1 MRLTG
6 QFLEQ
11 LKSLY
16 GHRLPI
22 EVRHYLANWMEGQS
36 WSEVDPES
44 PQQEADARRLFEGML
59 QALSDLM
66 ARHTSNFITKT
77 QLEALYIHMRNEY
90 VAQPQALVRVIQ
102 HNLFRE
108 AELIEQQDQLQAP
121 SPLPQTP
128 SQKTQIQQTL
138 QNIVGKTEALET
150 TYRNLSSKLENFKVQ
165 YHEAFQL
172 DSVLRQGNRIPPDQ
186 VAKCKERKQLLDQ
199 ICSRD
204 ADAMKRTCME
214 MNQRFVDCLAQ
225 IRAAQNLV
233 GVELSNWKQTQRM
246 FSWEDDRGKAE
257 LNNIQQWFEVLAELL
272 WRNRQ
277 IAKQLPSVLP
287 QNLIAGDQF
296 MALTHQ
302 FTQQLLM
309 VIQMS
314 FVLEKQPPQVIKTA
328 NRFSSTVRILVGGK
342 LQIHLGFPEIQVAI
356 INEKQAKTIAVDP
369 SKPAP
374 PSLSSGEIL
383 NHQKTMEY
391 NATTGVLSCA
401 FNFMQLRR
409 IKRNSDKKASEMV
422 TEEKFTL
429 LFKTHFTIGGE
440 LEATLNVLSLPVV
453 VIVHVTQQPPAEATI
468 FWDNSF
474 ASNDREPFVVPESI
488 PWPSLSEAL
497 NCYFHANTGRGL
509 TPPNLDYLGR
519 KLLGVGAEEDLSQSM
534 ISRTQLCRD
543 QLRGRNFTFWEWFY
557 KHLDLIKTTL
567 KREWTEGSIQGFMQ
581 RSDAE
586 KMLLQSPN
594 GTFLIRFSEGDPGGI
609 SVAWVN
615 DGDAVNS
622 ERQVLSLAP
631 WNKHVLG
638 IRSLA
643 DRLHDLMHLV
653 TLYPSKSK
661 DDVFG
666 KYYTPAPTGAE
677 LRDGYLPGDLKQCI
691 PASAMGGVMSNP
703 SSPYPSPA
711 PSIVSLG
718 TPASPPQYPFP
729 VMPQMQNGPGGGQDF
744 GLMFDM
750 DLNFDGFPSGQ

>member
-1 MRLTG
+1 LLLLLLPGGYLGSFGVRNEEERTYCVCVCSPLEFTSAKVAMAQWEKCMRLNG

-22 EVRHYLANWMEGQS
+22 EVRHYLANWMEAQS
-36 WSEVDPES
+36 WSEVDPDS
-44 PQQEADARRLFEGML
+44 PNQEADARRLFEGML

-66 ARHTSNFITKT
+66 ARHTQNFITKT

-90 VAQPQALVRVIQ
+90 VSQPLGLVRVVQ
-102 HNLFRE
+102 HILFKE
-108 AELIEQQDQLQAP
+108 AELIDQQEHLQAP

-128 SQKTQIQQTL
+128 SQKSQVQQIL
-138 QNIVGKTEALET
+138 QNIVGKTEAIEAT
-150 TYRNLSSKLENFKVQ
+150 FRNLSSKLENFKVQ

-172 DSVLRQGNRIPPDQ
+172 DSVLRQGNRIPPEQ

-199 ICSRD
+199 ICNRD
-204 ADAMKRTCME
+204 ADAMKRTCVE
-214 MNQRFVDCLAQ
+214 MHQRSLDTLGQ
-225 IRAAQNLV
+225 IRTVQNMM
-233 GVELSNWKQTQRM
+233 GIELRNWKQTQRM
-246 FSWEDDRGKAE
+246 FITDDDRGKTE
-257 LNNIQQWFEVLAELL
+257 LNSIQQWFETLAESL

-277 IAKQLPSVLP
+277 VSKQLPTILP

-296 MALTHQ
+296 MSLTHQ
-302 FTQQLLM
+302 FTQQLLI
-309 VIQMS
+309 VIQLS

-328 NRFSSTVRILVGGK
+328 NRFSSTVRLLVGSK
-342 LQIHLGFPEIQVAI
+342 LQIHLGFPEVQVSI
-356 INEKQAKTIAVDP
+356 INEKQAKTVDADP
-369 SKPAP
+369 CKPVP
-374 PSLSSGEIL
+374 PSFSSGEIL
-383 NHQKTMEY
+383 NYQKSMEF
-391 NATTGVLSCA
+391 NATTGILSCA

-422 TEEKFTL
+422 TEEKFAL

-440 LEATLNVLSLPVV
+440 LEATLNTLSLPVV

-474 ASNDREPFVVPESI
+474 AASDRDPFVIPESV
-488 PWPSLSEAL
+488 PWSRLSEAL

-519 KLLGVGAEEDLSQSM
+519 KLLGVGSEEDLSQSQ
-534 ISRTQLCRD
+534 ITRTQLCRD

-581 RSDAE
+581 RTDAE
-586 KMLLQSPN
+586 KMLLQSLN

-615 DGDAVNS
+615 DGDSINS
-622 ERQVLSLAP
+622 DRQVLSLAP

-643 DRLHDLMHLV
+643 DRSD
-653 TLYPSKSK
+653 
-661 DDVFG
+661 
-666 KYYTPAPTGAE
+666 TP
-677 LRDGYLPGDLKQCI
+677 R
-691 PASAMGGVMSNP
+691 V
-703 SSPYPSPA
+703 
-711 PSIVSLG
+711 
-718 TPASPPQYPFP
+718 
-729 VMPQMQNGPGGGQDF
+729 
-744 GLMFDM
+744 
-750 DLNFDGFPSGQ
+750 

>member
-1 MRLTG
+1 
-6 QFLEQ
+6 
-11 LKSLY
+11 
-16 GHRLPI
+16 
-22 EVRHYLANWMEGQS
+22 MEAQS
-36 WSEVDPES
+36 WSEVDPDS
-44 PQQEADARRLFEGML
+44 PHQEADARRLFEGML

-90 VAQPQALVRVIQ
+90 VSQPLGLVRVVQ
-102 HNLFRE
+102 HNLFKE
-108 AELIEQQDQLQAP
+108 AELIDQQDQLQAP

-128 SQKTQIQQTL
+128 SQKSQIQQTL
-138 QNIVGKTEALET
+138 QNVVSKTEALEA
-150 TYRNLSSKLENFKVQ
+150 TYRNLCSKLENFKVQ

-199 ICSRD
+199 ICNRD
-204 ADAMKRTCME
+204 ADAMKRTCIE
-214 MNQRFVDCLAQ
+214 MNQRFMDTLGL
-225 IRAAQNLV
+225 IRTVQNLIA
-233 GVELSNWKQTQRM
+233 VELGNWKQTQRM

-257 LNNIQQWFEVLAELL
+257 LSSIQQWFEALAEVL

-277 IAKQLPSVLP
+277 LSKQLPSVLP

-296 MALTHQ
+296 ISLTHQ
-302 FTQQLLM
+302 FTQQLLTI
-309 VIQMS
+309 IQMS

-328 NRFSSTVRILVGGK
+328 NRFSSTVRILVGSK
-342 LQIHLGFPEIQVAI
+342 LQIHLGFPEVQVSI
-356 INEKQAKTIAVDP
+356 INEKQAKTVAADP
-369 SKPAP
+369 SKSVP
-374 PSLSSGEIL
+374 PNLSSGEIL

-391 NATTGVLSCA
+391 NATAGVLSCA

-440 LEATLNVLSLPVV
+440 LEATLNTLSLPVV

-474 ASNDREPFVVPESI
+474 AANDREPFVIPESI
-488 PWPSLSEAL
+488 PWPRLSEAL

-509 TPPNLDYLGR
+509 TSPNLDYLGR
-519 KLLGVGAEEDLSQSM
+519 KLLGVGPEEDLSQCM

-581 RSDAE
+581 RTDAE

-615 DGDAVNS
+615 DGDSVNS

-653 TLYPSKSK
+653 TLYPNKPK
-661 DDVFG
+661 DEVFG
-666 KYYTPAPTGAE
+666 KYYTPVPSASE
-677 LRDGYLPGDLKQCI
+677 VRDGYLAGDLKQTI
-691 PASAMGGVMSNP
+691 PASAMGGLMSNP

-729 VMPQMQNGPGGGQDF
+729 LMPVQNGPGGQDF
-744 GLMFDM
+744 GLGMLDM
-750 DLNFDGFPSGQ
+750 DLTSFDNFPPAQ